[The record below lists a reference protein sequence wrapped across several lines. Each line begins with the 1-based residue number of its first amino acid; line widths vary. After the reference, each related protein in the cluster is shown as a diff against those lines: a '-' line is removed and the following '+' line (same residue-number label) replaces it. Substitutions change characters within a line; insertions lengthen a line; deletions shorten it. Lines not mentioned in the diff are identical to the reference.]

1 MEVLFFNLSLVVVT
15 TSSNLI
21 WTSHLVSVLAGF
33 VQMNAAL
40 TLRRSQNIDNI
51 NACSNQAESATPS
64 TSYKLSTLCV
74 TACHYIM
81 RRGRAQSRVDLIAE
95 CRTMTVQRRNS
106 ALERSRARASPE
118 L

>member
-1 MEVLFFNLSLVVVT
+1 MNFKIELMEVLFFNLSLVVVT

-51 NACSNQAESATPS
+51 NTFSSQAEKCNAFH
-64 TSYKLSTLCV
+64 KV
-74 TACHYIM
+74 
-81 RRGRAQSRVDLIAE
+81 
-95 CRTMTVQRRNS
+95 
-106 ALERSRARASPE
+106 RAS
-118 L
+118 